1 MVPRPKHPSRDAGA
15 FVRLALLLGLGD
27 NQSHTPVTNDN
38 PGQETMQADYVI
50 VGAGSAG
57 CVLATRLTEDANT
70 SVILIEAG
78 GKDYNPLIHVPAG
91 FFKMLDHDKLTWKYR
106 SEPDPG
112 TNGRTIVYTRGRV
125 VGGSSSINGLIYIRG
140 QPEDYDHWAQQGNH
154 GWSWDDCLP
163 LFRAAE
169 RWEGQENEVRGKS
182 GPLHTSNMD
191 RSPICAAVIES
202 GKQLG
207 LTYQEDVNG
216 IAHGSA
222 DTIGWCQQT
231 RNGRRRA
238 SAARTYLAQALSR
251 PNLRL
256 VTNAM
261 VHRVVFQG
269 KRAVGVEF
277 ARGGAIQRVTAERE
291 VILSAGAIGSP
302 HILQLSGVGDAEHLS
317 DIGVPV
323 VHALKGVGRNMQ
335 DHFQAR
341 ISYPVTGLAT
351 ANEKSRGIPLAI
363 EVLRWMFTGKG
374 MLTYSPS
381 LVAASVKVLP
391 SSATSDMQIT
401 FAPGSFK
408 DGQIGELEEAPGLS
422 AGAWQMRPLSR
433 GYVKAKSNRPEDMP
447 LINPRYLSDETDRMA
462 LLGGLRFA
470 RRMFDTPA
478 LKPYVLAESLP
489 GKDVQTDD
497 ELLDY
502 ARRYGGTCYHAS
514 CTCMM
519 GQHPMAVVDD
529 QLRVHGMEGLRVIDA
544 SIMPAVTSTNTNAPT
559 IMIAEKGASVIRMAA
574 RERLAA

>member
-1 MVPRPKHPSRDAGA
+1 
-15 FVRLALLLGLGD
+15 
-27 NQSHTPVTNDN
+27 
-38 PGQETMQADYVI
+38 MQADYVI

-57 CVLATRLTEDANT
+57 CVLATRLTEEAHV

-78 GKDYNPLIHVPAG
+78 GKDHNPLIHVPAG
-91 FFKMLDHDKLTWKYR
+91 FYKMLDHDKLTWKYR

-112 TNGRTIVYTRGRV
+112 TNGRAIVYTRGRV
-125 VGGSSSINGLIYIRG
+125 VGGSSSINGLVYIRG
-140 QPEDYDHWAQQGNH
+140 QPEDYDHWAQLGNR

-163 LFRAAE
+163 LFRSAE
-169 RWEGQENEVRGKS
+169 CWEGPENEVRGKH
-182 GPLHTSNMD
+182 GPLYTANMD
-191 RSPICAAVIES
+191 RSPICAAVVES

-216 IAHGSA
+216 ITHGSV

-238 SAARTYLAQALSR
+238 SAARTYLASALSR
-251 PNLRL
+251 PNLQL
-256 VTNAM
+256 ITNAM
-261 VHRVVFQG
+261 VHRLIFEG

-277 ARGGAIQRVTAERE
+277 VRSGSLDRVTAGRE

-317 DIGVPV
+317 EIGVPV
-323 VHALKGVGRNMQ
+323 VHQLRGVGRNMQ

-341 ISYPVTGLAT
+341 VSYPVVGLPT
-351 ANEKSRGIPLAI
+351 ANEKARGIPLVI
-363 EVLRWMFTGKG
+363 EVLRWVITGKG

-381 LVAASVKVLP
+381 LVAASVKVLE
-391 SSATSDMQIT
+391 SSATSDMQVS

-408 DGQIGELEEAPGLS
+408 NGQIGELEETPGLS

-447 LINPRYLSDETDRMA
+447 LINPRYLSDEVDRMA

-470 RRMFDTPA
+470 RRMFEAPA
-478 LKPYVLAESLP
+478 LKPYVRAESLP
-489 GKDVQTDD
+489 GKDVRTDD
-497 ELLDY
+497 ELLAY
-502 ARRYGGTCYHAS
+502 AARYGGTCYHAS

-519 GQHPMAVVDD
+519 GQHQLAVVDD
-529 QLRVHGMEGLRVIDA
+529 QLRVHGMEALRVIDA

-559 IMIAEKGASVIRMAA
+559 IMIAEKGAVMIKEAA
-574 RERLAA
+574 RQRLAA

>member
-1 MVPRPKHPSRDAGA
+1 
-15 FVRLALLLGLGD
+15 
-27 NQSHTPVTNDN
+27 
-38 PGQETMQADYVI
+38 MQADYVI

-57 CVLATRLTEDANT
+57 CVLATRLSEDAST

-78 GKDYNPLIHVPAG
+78 GKDTNPLIHVPAG

-112 TNGRTIVYTRGRV
+112 TNGRAIVYTRGRV
-125 VGGSSSINGLIYIRG
+125 VGGSSSINGLVYIRG
-140 QPEDYDHWAQQGNH
+140 QPEDYDHWAQLGNR

-169 RWEGQENEVRGKS
+169 HWEGQENEVRGKD
-182 GPLHTSNMD
+182 GPLHTSAMN
-191 RSPICAAVIES
+191 RSPLCAAAVEA

-216 IAHGSA
+216 ITHDSV

-256 VTNAM
+256 ITNAM
-261 VHRVVFQG
+261 VHRVIFEG
-269 KRAVGVEF
+269 TRAVGVEF
-277 ARGGAIQRVTAERE
+277 APGGHGRGTTQRATAERE
-291 VILSAGAIGSP
+291 VILSAGAVGSP

-323 VHALKGVGRNMQ
+323 VHALNGVGRNMQ

-341 ISYPVTGLAT
+341 ISHPVAGLPT

-363 EVLRWMFTGKG
+363 EVLRWLATGKG
-374 MLTYSPS
+374 ILTYSPS
-381 LVAASVKVLP
+381 LVAASVKVLE
-391 SSATSDMQIT
+391 SSATSDMQVS

-408 DGQIGELEEAPGLS
+408 DGQIGELEKTPGVS

-447 LINPRYLSDETDRMA
+447 LINPRYLSDENDRMA

-470 RRMFDTPA
+470 RRMFEAPA
-478 LKPYVLAESLP
+478 LAPYVGAESLP
-489 GKDVQTDD
+489 GKDLQTDD

-519 GQHPMAVVDD
+519 GQHPLAVVDD

-559 IMIAEKGASVIRMAA
+559 IMIAEKGAIMIKAAA
-574 RERLAA
+574 RQRLAA

>member
-1 MVPRPKHPSRDAGA
+1 
-15 FVRLALLLGLGD
+15 
-27 NQSHTPVTNDN
+27 
-38 PGQETMQADYVI
+38 MQADYVI

-57 CVLATRLTEDANT
+57 CVLATRLTEDAST

-78 GKDYNPLIHVPAG
+78 GKDTNPLIHVPAG

-112 TNGRTIVYTRGRV
+112 TNGRAIVYTRGRV
-125 VGGSSSINGLIYIRG
+125 VGGSSSINGLVYIRG
-140 QPEDYDHWAQQGNH
+140 QPEDYDHWAQLGNR

-163 LFRAAE
+163 VFRAAE
-169 RWEGQENEVRGKS
+169 RWEGQENEVRGKD
-182 GPLHTSNMD
+182 GPLHTSAMN
-191 RSPICAAVIES
+191 RSKLCAAAVEA

-216 IAHGSA
+216 ITHDSV

-261 VHRVVFQG
+261 VHRVIFEG
-269 KRAVGVEF
+269 TRAVGVEF
-277 ARGGAIQRVTAERE
+277 APRGSARGAPQRVTAERE

-302 HILQLSGVGDAEHLS
+302 HILQLSGVGNAQHLS

-323 VHALKGVGRNMQ
+323 VQALNGVGHNMQ

-341 ISYPVTGLAT
+341 ISHPVAGLPT

-363 EVLRWMFTGKG
+363 EVLRWLATGKG
-374 MLTYSPS
+374 ILTYSPS
-381 LVAASVKVLP
+381 LVAASIKVLE
-391 SSATSDMQIT
+391 SSATSDMQVS

-408 DGQIGELEEAPGLS
+408 DGQIGELEKTPGVS

-433 GYVKAKSNRPEDMP
+433 GYVKATSNRPEDMP
-447 LINPRYLSDETDRMA
+447 LINPRYLSDENDRMA

-470 RRMFDTPA
+470 RRMFEAPA
-478 LKPYVLAESLP
+478 LAPYVGAESLP
-489 GKDVQTDD
+489 GRDVQTDD

-519 GQHPMAVVDD
+519 GQHPLAVVDD
-529 QLRVHGMEGLRVIDA
+529 QLRVHGMQGLRVIDA

-559 IMIAEKGASVIRMAA
+559 IMIAEKGAIMIKAAA
-574 RERLAA
+574 RQLLAA

>member
-1 MVPRPKHPSRDAGA
+1 
-15 FVRLALLLGLGD
+15 
-27 NQSHTPVTNDN
+27 
-38 PGQETMQADYVI
+38 MQADYVI

-57 CVLATRLTEDANT
+57 CVLATRLTEDPNVN
-70 SVILIEAG
+70 VILIEAG

-112 TNGRTIVYTRGRV
+112 TAGRAIVYTRGRV

-140 QPEDYDHWAQQGNH
+140 QPEDYDHWAQQGNR

-163 LFRAAE
+163 VFRASE
-169 RWEGQENEVRGKS
+169 RWEGEANEVRGKD
-182 GPLHTSNMD
+182 GPLNTTNVD
-191 RSPICAAVIES
+191 RSPICAAVIEA
-202 GKQLG
+202 GKQVG

-216 IAHGSA
+216 IGHGSI

-238 SAARTYLAQALSR
+238 SAARTYLSQAMTR
-251 PNLRL
+251 RNLRL
-256 VTNAM
+256 VTSAM
-261 VHRVVFQG
+261 VHRVLFEG

-277 ARGGAIQRVTAERE
+277 SRGGATERADATRE
-291 VILSAGAIGSP
+291 VILSGGAIGSA
-302 HILQLSGVGDAEHLS
+302 HILQLSGVGDAEHLAG
-317 DIGVPV
+317 IGVPV
-323 VHALKGVGRNMQ
+323 VHELKGVGWNMQ

-341 ISYPVTGLAT
+341 VSYPVVGLAT
-351 ANEKSRGIPLAI
+351 ANEKSRGIPLAM

-381 LVAASVKVLP
+381 LVAASVKVLE
-391 SSATSDMQIT
+391 SSASSDMQIT

-408 DGQIGELEEAPGLS
+408 NGQIGDLEETPGLS
-422 AGAWQMRPLSR
+422 GGAWQMRPLSR
-433 GYVKAKSNRPEDMP
+433 GYVRAKSNRPEDMP

-470 RRMFDTPA
+470 RKMFEAPA
-478 LKPYVLAESLP
+478 LKRYVQTESLP
-489 GKDVQTDD
+489 GPDIRSDD
-497 ELLDY
+497 ELLAY
-502 ARRYGGTCYHAS
+502 ARQYGGTTYHAS

-519 GQHPMAVVDD
+519 GQHAMSVVDE
-529 QLRVHGMEGLRVIDA
+529 QLRVHGMQALRVIDA
-544 SIMPAVTSTNTNAPT
+544 SIMPAVTSNNTNAPT
-559 IMIAEKGASVIRMAA
+559 IMIAEKGAMMVKAAA

>member
-1 MVPRPKHPSRDAGA
+1 
-15 FVRLALLLGLGD
+15 
-27 NQSHTPVTNDN
+27 
-38 PGQETMQADYVI
+38 MQADYVI

-57 CVLATRLTEDANT
+57 CVLATRLTEDAST

-78 GKDYNPLIHVPAG
+78 GKDTNPLIHVPAG

-112 TNGRTIVYTRGRV
+112 TNGRAIVYTRGRV
-125 VGGSSSINGLIYIRG
+125 VGGSSSINGLVYIRG
-140 QPEDYDHWAQQGNH
+140 QPEDYDHWAQLGNR

-163 LFRAAE
+163 VFRAAE
-169 RWEGQENEVRGKS
+169 RWEGQENEVRGKD
-182 GPLHTSNMD
+182 GPLHTSAMN
-191 RSPICAAVIES
+191 RSKLCAAAVEA

-216 IAHGSA
+216 ITHDSV

-261 VHRVVFQG
+261 VHRVIFEG
-269 KRAVGVEF
+269 TRAVGVEF
-277 ARGGAIQRVTAERE
+277 APRGSARGAPQRATAERE

-302 HILQLSGVGDAEHLS
+302 HILQLSGVGNAQHLS

-323 VHALKGVGRNMQ
+323 VQALNGVGHNMQ

-341 ISYPVTGLAT
+341 ISHPVAGLPT

-363 EVLRWMFTGKG
+363 EVLRWLATGKG
-374 MLTYSPS
+374 ILTYSPS
-381 LVAASVKVLP
+381 LVAASIKVLE
-391 SSATSDMQIT
+391 SSATSDMQVS

-408 DGQIGELEEAPGLS
+408 DGQIGELEKTPGVS

-433 GYVKAKSNRPEDMP
+433 GYVKATSNRPEDMP
-447 LINPRYLSDETDRMA
+447 LINPRYLSDENDRMA

-470 RRMFDTPA
+470 RRMFETPPLA
-478 LKPYVLAESLP
+478 PYVGAESLP
-489 GKDVQTDD
+489 GQDVQTDD

-519 GQHPMAVVDD
+519 GQHPLAVVDD
-529 QLRVHGMEGLRVIDA
+529 QLRVHGMQGLRVIDA

-559 IMIAEKGASVIRMAA
+559 IMIAEKGAIMIKAAA
-574 RERLAA
+574 RQLLAA